1 MRHRVSEIFTKT
13 QAGAVNADAVKHA
26 VRTGKVDE
34 LERAGGE
41 LRILSALAAL
51 DVAVQIDPDRLARL
65 HIVLEIEARAGKGDG
80 FRGHHVL
87 GETAFIR
94 IGAVAERTDAIRIT
108 EREKTFSGNQRD
120 AGIAAADTLM
130 NAAHRLESLFSGE
143 RGADHEVADFIREDV
158 QQRLTVT
165 RRIDVTV
172 IELIELLLQAGSVR
186 EVPVMRK
193 HDAVRGIHVKRLRLV
208 RRRGAAC
215 SGIAGMRN
223 AGIPEEVSHV
233 AGTED
238 FAHETHRFMLM
249 EGQTVQ
255 RCDAGSILTAVLK
268 EKKRVIKAL
277 IYGAVR
283 DHPYNAAHSSFISS
297 RMMEGEKLLILL
309 ERKESTLM
317 KKRKS
322 FLYLSDPA

>member
-1 MRHRVSEIFTKT
+1 
-13 QAGAVNADAVKHA
+13 
-26 VRTGKVDE
+26 
-34 LERAGGE
+34 
-41 LRILSALAAL
+41 
-51 DVAVQIDPDRLARL
+51 
-65 HIVLEIEARAGKGDG
+65 
-80 FRGHHVL
+80 
-87 GETAFIR
+87 
-94 IGAVAERTDAIRIT
+94 
-108 EREKTFSGNQRD
+108 
-120 AGIAAADTLM
+120 
-130 NAAHRLESLFSGE
+130 
-143 RGADHEVADFIREDV
+143 
-158 QQRLTVT
+158 
-165 RRIDVTV
+165 
-172 IELIELLLQAGSVR
+172 
-186 EVPVMRK
+186 
-193 HDAVRGIHVKRLRLV
+193 
-208 RRRGAAC
+208 
-215 SGIAGMRN
+215 MRN